1 MHPSRARSR
10 APLARLATAVALV
23 ALVSAVS
30 FTATPASAAAP
41 ERYRDA
47 VFARTTKST
56 YVYKTPPD
64 LVTGKLTPL
73 RLDVYRPVGDTLA
86 KRPAIIWIHGGGFR
100 MGDRSHLG
108 AIAAEWAQK
117 GYVTVSIS
125 YRLDSRGPCQAVAS
139 GGAVRCSKAIE
150 AAQADALTSVAWLR
164 ARATSFKVDP
174 SRIAVGGSSAGA
186 VTAVNVAQ
194 RANPGGGTVPARVK
208 VRAALAMSGCQ
219 FDRGS
224 IDANDAPISFLASG
238 KDPLVAYRCVQA
250 TADQVEKVGTPVERI
265 YYPSES
271 GHAQQLYRQ
280 HQAQVDPK
288 WESFLI
294 DHLDL

>member
-1 MHPSRARSR
+1 MPRSR
-10 APLARLATAVALV
+10 TCRTALAALTSLVALV
-23 ALVSAVS
+23 A
-30 FTATPASAAAP
+30 TAAPATAAAP

-47 VFARTTKST
+47 VFAKTTRST

-73 RLDVYRPVGDTLA
+73 RLDVYRPVGDTKA
-86 KRPAIIWIHGGGFR
+86 ERPAIIWIHGGGFR
-100 MGDRSHLG
+100 TGDRSHLG

-125 YRLDSRGPCQAVAS
+125 YRLDRRGPCQAVAS
-139 GGAVRCSKAIE
+139 GGAARCAKAID

-164 ARATSFKVDP
+164 SRASTFKVDP
-174 SRIAVGGSSAGA
+174 TRIAVGGSSAGA
-186 VTAVNVAQ
+186 ITAVNVAQ
-194 RANPGGGTVPARVK
+194 RANPGGGSVPRHVE

-219 FDRGS
+219 YDRGS

-238 KDPLVAYRCVQA
+238 KDPLVAYRCVTA
-250 TADQVEKVGTPVERI
+250 TADQVQKVGTPLQRI
-265 YYPSES
+265 YYPTES